1 MSCGVFYL
9 LCGGIPC
16 GFLPFLCV
24 SCFLWFIPSLL
35 PPHRTRGGIAA
46 RARSSAP
53 STHCPLPSSPSSLLP
68 PLDCRPLQSVH
79 ALPSPPSSLLPTLD
93 CRPLQSVH
101 ALPSP
106 LFSLLI
112 GRTAESPRG
121 RARARHPRTPLSSL
135 LPSPYLRHREN
146 CILPFFQIAFQQ
158 EGAEIREGGDR
169 FRFSDVGIGELD
181 PVTDC
186 RVMVRTDQCAE

>member
-1 MSCGVFYL
+1 MWRNSRRISAFS
-9 LCGGIPC
+9 
-16 GFLPFLCV
+16 CV
-24 SCFLWFIPSLL
+24 SCILWFIPSLL

-53 STHCPLPSSPSSLLP
+53 STHSPLLP
-68 PLDCRPLQSVH
+68 PP
-79 ALPSPPSSLLPTLD
+79 
-93 CRPLQSVH
+93 
-101 ALPSP
+101 
-106 LFSLLI
+106 FSLLLTVAHCKVSTHFPLLPPPFSLLK

-121 RARARHPRTPLSSL
+121 RARARHPRTPLSPL
-135 LPSPYLRHREN
+135 LPSPYLRHRES
-146 CILPFFQIAFQQ
+146 CILLFFQIAFQQ

>member
-53 STHCPLPSSPSSLLP
+53 STHSPLLPPPFSLLLTVAHCKVSTHPSSLLK
-68 PLDCRPLQSVH
+68 
-79 ALPSPPSSLLPTLD
+79 
-93 CRPLQSVH
+93 
-101 ALPSP
+101 
-106 LFSLLI
+106 
-112 GRTAESPRG
+112 GRVAESPRG
-121 RARARHPRTPLSSL
+121 RARARHPRTSLFSL
-135 LPSPYLRHREN
+135 LPSHYLRHRES
-146 CILPFFQIAFQQ
+146 CILLFFQIAFQQ

-169 FRFSDVGIGELD
+169 FRFSDVGMGELD

-186 RVMVRTDQCAE
+186 RVVVRTDQCAE